1 MSLDTADLYTS
12 LFDPR
17 SSFFGVERA
26 LCLEVALGAHAHV
39 LHIVFQIDGDLLAL
53 KDELPIDLAAV
64 AGGLAAAGADGL
76 HLLDGVG
83 QLQKPGGAGEA
94 LELSLIHISEPTRRS

>member
-1 MSLDTADLYTS
+1 MLMKHFIQQKEMAVD
-12 LFDPR
+12 F
-17 SSFFGVERA
+17 
-26 LCLEVALGAHAHV
+26 
-39 LHIVFQIDGDLLAL
+39 
-53 KDELPIDLAAV
+53 AAV

-94 LELSLIHISEPTRRS
+94 LEGEV